1 MGRTYST
8 EAVIL
13 TRKNIGEAD
22 RILTVFSKHYGRM
35 RLVAKGVRKTTS
47 RKRGSLELFNYTR
60 FLVAAGRNLDIVAD
74 TEVKDNFSP
83 WRKDLTRVAV
93 AYHLV
98 ELVQRLT
105 PEQEEHREVFDLLV
119 DSFSKLSNL
128 NYWELYPFIQ
138 SFKVSLL
145 EELGYLE
152 RGKTTSKN
160 LDTYIEDLINGQLH
174 TKKFLSSLTGK

>member
-1 MGRTYST
+1 MGRTFST

-13 TRKNIGEAD
+13 SRKNLGEAD

-35 RLVAKGVRKTTS
+35 RLVAKGIRRTTS

-60 FLVAAGRNLDIVAD
+60 FLVASGKSLDIVAD
-74 TEVKDNFSP
+74 SEVKDTFSL
-83 WRKDLTRVAV
+83 WRKDLTKIAI

-105 PEQEEHREVFDLLV
+105 PEREEHREVFDLLV
-119 DSFSKLSNL
+119 NAFSKLSNL

-152 RGKTTSKN
+152 RDKTTPKN
-160 LDTYIEDLINGQLH
+160 LDIYIEDLINGRLY
-174 TKKFLSSLTGK
+174 TTKFLASLAGK